1 MRAILL
7 FPGQGSQSVGMGK
20 ALYDRFAEVRELFAQ
35 ADETLGIPLSRL
47 CLEGPA
53 EELTLT
59 ANAQPALLLVSTAI
73 WRVAQRQLA
82 IEPVAAAGHSLGEFS
97 ALVAAGALQL
107 GEALRVVRERGR
119 AMQEAVPPGRG
130 SMAAIFGLDLKTVE
144 RLCREH
150 GNGAVVSPAN
160 LNGAGQIV
168 VAGEK
173 EAVERVVTAARQ
185 AGARRSVNLQVSA
198 PFHCSLM
205 APAAEKLRE
214 TLRNVNISVP
224 RFPVISNVTALPYSS
239 DADEL
244 RQLLVLQV
252 TEPVRWEECVR
263 RLAEYSCDVVIE
275 CGPGKVLTSLA
286 KRIVPEWNCQ
296 AAEELNL
303 VSDSGGTQ

>member
-7 FPGQGSQSVGMGK
+7 FPGQGSQTVGMGK
-20 ALYDRFAEVRELFAQ
+20 GLYDRFSEVRELFAQ
-35 ADETLGIPLSRL
+35 ADDVLGVPLSRL

-97 ALVAAGALQL
+97 ALVAAGALQFD
-107 GEALRVVRERGR
+107 EALQVVRERGR

-130 SMAAIFGLDLKTVE
+130 GMAAIFGLDLKTVE
-144 RLCREH
+144 KLCREQ

-173 EAVERVVTAARQ
+173 EAVERVVAAARQ

-214 TLRNVNISVP
+214 VLLDAGISAP
-224 RFPVISNVTALPYSS
+224 RFPVISNVTAAPYSS
-239 DADEL
+239 DTDEL
-244 RQLLVLQV
+244 RRLLVLQV
-252 TEPVRWEECVR
+252 TQPVRWEECVL
-263 RLAEYSCDVVIE
+263 RLSAYSCDVVIE
-275 CGPGKVLTSLA
+275 SGPGRVLTSLA
-286 KRIVPEWNCQ
+286 KRIVPAWNCI
-296 AAEELNL
+296 AAEELDL
-303 VSDSGGTQ
+303 VSESGGTQ